1 MSEYS
6 IRITRKADKD
16 EQLIYEY
23 IVENFGEIY
32 AQKFRGKLFDALEKL
47 KKYPMI
53 GRVAKKDKSLRVL
66 IPNDKNKIV
75 YKVTENEI
83 IVIRIL
89 NMKSKDSSLL
99 ADFNNSTNFA
109 SNFFANPSAPQ
120 RITTS

>member
-89 NMKSKDSSLL
+89 NMKSKDSS
-99 ADFNNSTNFA
+99 NY
-109 SNFFANPSAPQ
+109 
-120 RITTS
+120 